1 MTSAWAAQHHS
12 PSWSLHKLGSED
24 YPCDFLVSALFR
36 LEIQEMLTWH
46 EGRVQKNRLPT
57 RVPDLRPWWSYSHLK
72 LSMGG
77 QTALVRVASQRS
89 GCKWVVCCPDYISG
103 GDAGQDLS
111 PPFLTWLFNCS
122 PAGPPFLNVLI
133 APPSLQQPIN
143 LDSITRCCPTLTHTD
158 PLRDALS

>member
-1 MTSAWAAQHHS
+1 MVLPQAMAWVQY
-12 PSWSLHKLGSED
+12 WFRVLSLKFCGKSKKKLRG
-24 YPCDFLVSALFR
+24 YIPAIPRFLHVC
-36 LEIQEMLTWH
+36 
-46 EGRVQKNRLPT
+46 
-57 RVPDLRPWWSYSHLK
+57 LRPWWSYSHLK
-72 LSMGG
+72 LSKGG
-77 QTALVRVASQRS
+77 QTALVSGASQRS

-158 PLRDALS
+158 PLRDAPS